1 MKVIVN
7 TNSSVPNDET
17 LQSYVEDLL
26 NTELER
32 FRAELTRVEVHLN
45 DENSEKGGNADKR
58 CMMEA
63 RVDGLNP
70 TAVTHHADNF
80 RAAISG
86 ATDKLKRALD
96 SVTGRRKE
104 HR

>member
-7 TNSSVPNDET
+7 TNSSVQGDES
-17 LQSYVEDLL
+17 LQDYIEKTVSTAID
-26 NTELER
+26 R
-32 FRAELTRVEVHLN
+32 FSQDISRVEVHLN
-45 DENSEKGGNADKR
+45 DENSDKGGNADKR

-63 RVDGLNP
+63 RIDGKPP

-80 RAAISG
+80 RDAIAG

-96 SVTGRRKE
+96 SSLGRRKD